1 MPQPHMMF
9 FHGWHATCWTS
20 KHGHKRAF
28 RGILMEQVYQMTCVV
43 TWNFALGFRG
53 IYRMASVSHQGE
65 PVVNRLQ
72 RDLDSFEFWT
82 WWRLN
87 RVIIVINW
95 LLVCSWGG

>member
-1 MPQPHMMF
+1 
-9 FHGWHATCWTS
+9 
-20 KHGHKRAF
+20 
-28 RGILMEQVYQMTCVV
+28 MEQVYQMTCVV

-53 IYRMASVSHQGE
+53 IAYRMASVSHQGE